1 MKERMNADPSSRAL
15 SLSRR
20 GVRLAP
26 ERSHAC
32 SARAALAVALG
43 TLTPGPSA
51 VAFAVL
57 LDRYFVAPEEERLLR
72 TFGRATG
79 GAAAA

>member
-26 ERSHAC
+26 ERSHAW

-51 VAFAVL
+51 VAFVVL

-72 TFGRATG
+72 TFSRATG
-79 GAAAA
+79 GTAAA